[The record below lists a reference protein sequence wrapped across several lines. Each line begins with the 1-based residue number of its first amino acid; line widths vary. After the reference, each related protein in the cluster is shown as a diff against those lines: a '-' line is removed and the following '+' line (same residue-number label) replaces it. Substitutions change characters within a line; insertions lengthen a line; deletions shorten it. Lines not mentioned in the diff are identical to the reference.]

1 MARGFTGE
9 TEWLVW
15 GWSGPAR
22 VVVVATEKCGGRPGQ
37 LWDQVGCAGCVWP
50 QRPRRC
56 VLLVRAKSERS
67 PWQNPVGEAIGGLG
81 RQFRGHFTRRRTR
94 EAARW
99 RVVSLEGPLA
109 YEGG

>member
-37 LWDQVGCAGCVWP
+37 LWDQVGCGGCV
-50 QRPRRC
+50 C
-56 VLLVRAKSERS
+56 VSPTSTTVCAVVPCEIGEKPVAK
-67 PWQNPVGEAIGGLG
+67 PVGEAIGGLG
-81 RQFRGHFTRRRTR
+81 RQFRGHFTRRGTR

-99 RVVSLEGPLA
+99 RVVSLEGQLA
-109 YEGG
+109 